1 MSDENEINK
10 INEEGNI
17 SEENNSNEKDILNK
31 DFFESFE
38 KMKKIP
44 KKKEKILELINYL
57 KENKTYLKSLKET
70 KNLKLLYEIIL
81 TNLIENNN
89 NFIISQIN
97 LIKILSEQISNN
109 ENEEI
114 KNDFI
119 NFFKKALPKLFDK
132 FYLQNLKINNNLSE
146 IFIFIL
152 NKKFLKFNDYF
163 PLLENICIEE
173 DEDYKINI
181 LIFILK
187 LIKTNENIYKDDFPE
202 NILNTIDKLNK
213 EQENENLNEIS
224 GNIIE
229 ILNERKKMINNNT
242 NDEKKEE
249 FEIPN
254 IPLSQQDSKLAFSS
268 FIKKISKAVRNEK
281 LNKNVNNSTNNNIK
295 DKEKLNIEINIDKN
309 KNNENEN
316 INIEKNEEEK
326 KENIFDNIEKEN
338 GQIEVRTENNET
350 KIKTEEKIKDSLQ
363 DEN

>member
-1 MSDENEINK
+1 MSDEKEINK
-10 INEEGNI
+10 INEEENI
-17 SEENNSNEKDILNK
+17 SEENNSYEKDILNK

-44 KKKEKILELINYL
+44 EKKEKILELINNF

-97 LIKILSEQISNN
+97 LIEILSEQISNN
-109 ENEEI
+109 EKEEI

-132 FYLQNLKINNNLSE
+132 FYLQNSKINNNLSE

-152 NKKFLKFNDYF
+152 DKKFLKFNDFF

-181 LIFILK
+181 LNFILK
-187 LIKTNENIYKDDFPE
+187 LIKTNENIYKDDFPQ
-202 NILNTIDKLNK
+202 NIINTIDKLNK
-213 EQENENLNEIS
+213 QQENEGLSEIS

-229 ILNERKKMINNNT
+229 ILNGRKKIINININND
-242 NDEKKEE
+242 DEKKEE

-254 IPLSQQDSKLAFSS
+254 TPLSQQDSKLAFSS
-268 FIKKISKAVRNEK
+268 FIKKILKAVRNEK
-281 LNKNVNNSTNNNIK
+281 
-295 DKEKLNIEINIDKN
+295 
-309 KNNENEN
+309 
-316 INIEKNEEEK
+316 
-326 KENIFDNIEKEN
+326 
-338 GQIEVRTENNET
+338 
-350 KIKTEEKIKDSLQ
+350 
-363 DEN
+363 

>member
-10 INEEGNI
+10 INEEENI
-17 SEENNSNEKDILNK
+17 SEENNLNEKDILNK

-44 KKKEKILELINYL
+44 EKKEKILELINYL

-132 FYLQNLKINNNLSE
+132 FYLQNSKINNNLSE

-152 NKKFLKFNDYF
+152 DKNFLKFNDYF

-181 LIFILK
+181 VNFILK
-187 LIKTNENIYKDDFPE
+187 LIKANENIYKDDFPE
-202 NILNTIDKLNK
+202 NIMNTIDKLNK
-213 EQENENLNEIS
+213 EQE
-224 GNIIE
+224 
-229 ILNERKKMINNNT
+229 
-242 NDEKKEE
+242 
-249 FEIPN
+249 
-254 IPLSQQDSKLAFSS
+254 
-268 FIKKISKAVRNEK
+268 
-281 LNKNVNNSTNNNIK
+281 
-295 DKEKLNIEINIDKN
+295 
-309 KNNENEN
+309 
-316 INIEKNEEEK
+316 
-326 KENIFDNIEKEN
+326 
-338 GQIEVRTENNET
+338 
-350 KIKTEEKIKDSLQ
+350 
-363 DEN
+363 